1 MTERSRS
8 FRVGAAVHARA
19 SCQWPPR
26 PLLMAE
32 TGVWASCASLA
43 HVSLMAASTPV
54 GELMLG
60 NVDADVVEAKLRAI
74 HPGRTGNGV
83 MFPVERHTH
92 GHALSVPFNRDHQ
105 CMACSPW
112 VYGLF
117 LLGVTPSTS
126 TAALHSLRGS
136 PQRANCAQEAEPIEF
151 YLVTARTGQPATQG
165 GHSRAH

>member
-43 HVSLMAASTPV
+43 HVSLMAASTPD

-74 HPGRTGNGV
+74 HPGRAGNGV

-92 GHALSVPFNRDHQ
+92 GHALSVHLSTGIISAWPVRPG
-105 CMACSPW
+105 CMVCFCSASRRAPRRLLCTACE
-112 VYGLF
+112 
-117 LLGVTPSTS
+117 
-126 TAALHSLRGS
+126 ARHSARTVLR
-136 PQRANCAQEAEPIEF
+136 RPIEF
-151 YLVTARTGQPATQG
+151 YLATTRTGQPATQG